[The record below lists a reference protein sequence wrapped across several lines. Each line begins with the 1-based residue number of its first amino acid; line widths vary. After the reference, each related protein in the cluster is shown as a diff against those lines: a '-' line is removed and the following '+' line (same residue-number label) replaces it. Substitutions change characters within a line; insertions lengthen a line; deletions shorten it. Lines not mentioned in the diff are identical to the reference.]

1 MKNIINSVES
11 ENFENVE
18 IFYLNGKEDLNR
30 EFNKGVK
37 IKWLEELKQGRYNNG
52 ILPIFYIRGIISDIN
67 KYVDFI
73 NPYIFDIYKKDETY
87 QYAMKLGKKNDIN
100 TKDLFS
106 SMLELLD
113 VVEEFSKENNIKIDT
128 NNSQ

>member
-1 MKNIINSVES
+1 MKNIISSVES

>member
-1 MKNIINSVES
+1 
-11 ENFENVE
+11 
-18 IFYLNGKEDLNR
+18 
-30 EFNKGVK
+30 
-37 IKWLEELKQGRYNNG
+37 
-52 ILPIFYIRGIISDIN
+52 
-67 KYVDFI
+67 
-73 NPYIFDIYKKDETY
+73 
-87 QYAMKLGKKNDIN
+87 LGKKNDIN